1 MAFLVR
7 KLIKRESIELIGN
20 ADNVEEM
27 FADAATSEFR
37 SKGGTLSMWR
47 IDGIEK
53 LDEAVLAIVVTLT
66 KVETMDYIVINTN
79 YLDEEGLSYQQ
90 TYAGIDIAVADLQD
104 THYDVINITIPKLI
118 NCTYVYRRVFREDND
133 RGIYI
138 VRYTEPEIRDLLSN
152 AYANGR
158 IDETKLNKGISK
170 AIPRG

>member
-37 SKGGTLSMWR
+37 SKAGTLSMWR
-47 IDGIEK
+47 IDSIEK
-53 LDEAVLAIVVTLT
+53 LDEAVLAIIVTLT
-66 KVETMDYIVINTN
+66 KVETMDYIVINMD
-79 YLDEEGLSYQQ
+79 YLDEEGLSYKQ
-90 TYAGIDIAVADLQD
+90 TYAGVDIAVADLQD
-104 THYDVINITIPKLI
+104 THYDILNITIPRLI
-118 NCTYVYRRVFREDND
+118 NCTCVYRRVFREDKD

-138 VRYTEPEIRDLLSN
+138 VRYTESEIRDLLSN
-152 AYANGR
+152 AYEQGR

-170 AIPRG
+170 VIPHG